1 MSDQAQ
7 ISNGASEGPG
17 FERWSAGRK
26 SEVVLRLLRGEA
38 IEAVSREVAV
48 PVHQLEEWRRVFL
61 DGGKANLR
69 SRGLPDE
76 DRELRRVQ
84 AKLGEMV
91 MRAELAEGLLEK
103 RGFADDLKRH
113 AR

>member
-1 MSDQAQ
+1 MSEHEAV
-7 ISNGASEGPG
+7 GGTGEGSG
-17 FERWSAGRK
+17 IERWSAGRK

-38 IEAVSREVAV
+38 IDAVSREVAI
-48 PVHQLEEWRRVFL
+48 PVHQLEEWRRAFL

-69 SRGLPDE
+69 TRGLPDE
-76 DRELRRVQ
+76 ERELRRVQ

-103 RGFADDLKRH
+103 RGFADDVQRH

>member
-1 MSDQAQ
+1 MSDQIQ
-7 ISNGASEGPG
+7 TSNGTSEGPG
-17 FERWSAGRK
+17 VERWSAGRK

-69 SRGLPDE
+69 TRGLPDE
-76 DRELRRVQ
+76 ERELRRVQ
-84 AKLGEMV
+84 AKLGERV
-91 MRAELAEGLLEK
+91 MGGSGAEPARK
-103 RGFADDLKRH
+103 RGFADDLKRQGL
-113 AR
+113 